1 MDLVL
6 EMHTDSCTRTVY
18 SLLVDVV
25 PLGLGSRHLPPDPV
39 GRPSPD
45 GLTPVAEARA
55 EGRRATEW
63 TCHDVRVSDDRKT
76 STSSAH
82 RRS

>member
-55 EGRRATEW
+55 ERVAGRPTR
-63 TCHDVRVSDDRKT
+63 DGGIT
-76 STSSAH
+76 SVCF
-82 RRS
+82 